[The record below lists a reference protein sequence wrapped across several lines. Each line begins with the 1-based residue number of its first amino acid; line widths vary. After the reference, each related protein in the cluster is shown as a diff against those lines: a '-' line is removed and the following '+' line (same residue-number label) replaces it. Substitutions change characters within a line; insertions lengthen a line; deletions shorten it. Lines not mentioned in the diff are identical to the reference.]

1 MDLSLK
7 LLSMDKQVKD
17 WNQPAHVA
25 RVVGALVST
34 RLGKQRERRW
44 DMSTW
49 PGETANNKAHMA
61 VVCIRIAQEPAQPGL
76 TACK

>member
-44 DMSTW
+44 DMSTHLRGPPSRLW
-49 PGETANNKAHMA
+49 KPSEH
-61 VVCIRIAQEPAQPGL
+61 E
-76 TACK
+76 